1 MQRQTLAKLIQMAF
15 ILLLFA
21 HPGGNIILNI
31 QRYVQGGADLQPLFS
46 ECLLFLREGLYFLC
60 LALDLLG
67 ERIHLPEHQ
76 QSFLF

>member
-1 MQRQTLAKLIQMAF
+1 MQRQTLAELIQLAF
-15 ILLLFA
+15 ILLLCA
-21 HPGGNIILNI
+21 HPECYIILNI

-46 ECLLFLREGLYFLC
+46 ECLFFLRESLCFLS

-67 ERIHLPEHQ
+67 QRIHLPEHQ